1 MNKLIKFNYKIY
13 VRIKYQIVD
22 VIVRNHNVLRNIVNA
37 SMQVYSV
44 IISVNVNS
52 ARIYKP
58 TSQITLSITI

>member
-1 MNKLIKFNYKIY
+1 
-13 VRIKYQIVD
+13 VD